1 MELQDYLK
9 ILRKRG
15 WIIVLVALI
24 TAISAYG
31 FSRLQTPE
39 YKGYIKLHFRPARTD
54 WGLQNAAKESLPS
67 FREMIESDQTI
78 RKVIEILQL
87 DISIDSLRAKIATS
101 ADQAAFSITIEAR
114 DYIPEVAK
122 QIVQTLAEVFKEE
135 QDEWNLRQER
145 RDRVEV
151 YIRNEPRVR
160 LFRPRKKINAIAGGI
175 FGVLLGGLVVFFLEW
190 LESDIIRTAE
200 DVERYIGVTVL
211 GSIPTITVREKAPPE
226 RRLRPSLLRGLNPTV
241 LISFGAG
248 FLVGAFIVGIAFTI
262 L

>member
-15 WIIVLVALI
+15 WIIVLAAII
-24 TAISAYG
+24 TAVSAYG
-31 FSRLQTPE
+31 FSKLQTPE
-39 YKGYIKLHFRPARTD
+39 YKGYTKLHFRPARAD
-54 WGLQNAAKESLPS
+54 WGLQSAAKESLPS

-78 RKVIEILQL
+78 RKVIERLQL
-87 DISIDSLRAKIATS
+87 DISTDALRAKVATS
-101 ADQAAFSITIEAR
+101 ADLAAFAIKIEAR
-114 DYIPEVAK
+114 DYNPEVAK
-122 QIVQTLAEVFKEE
+122 QIAQTLAEVFKEE

-151 YIRNEPRVR
+151 YIRNEPRVY
-160 LFRPRKKINAIAGGI
+160 LFRPKKKINAIAGGI
-175 FGVLLGGLVVFFLEW
+175 FGVLLGGLIVFFLEW

-211 GSIPTITVREKAPPE
+211 GSIPTITAGEKVPSK
-226 RRLRPSLLRGLNPTV
+226 RRLRLSLLRSLNPIV
-241 LISFGAG
+241 FLSFGTG
-248 FLVGAFIVGIAFTI
+248 FLVGAIIVGIAFII